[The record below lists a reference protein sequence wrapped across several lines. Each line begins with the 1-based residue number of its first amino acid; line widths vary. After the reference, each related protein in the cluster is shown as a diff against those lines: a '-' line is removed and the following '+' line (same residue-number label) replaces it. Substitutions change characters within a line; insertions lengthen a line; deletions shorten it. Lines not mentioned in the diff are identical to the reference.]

1 MVKEF
6 SLAKKIIGINKPV
19 YFIADIA
26 ANHDG
31 KLEQALDLIS
41 AAKDAGADAAK
52 FQHFNAK
59 TIVSDYGFKNL
70 GSKFSHQKKWKKSV
84 FETYKEASIDLNW
97 TEKLKNKCDKIG
109 IEFCS
114 TPYSVELTDHIDK
127 YVNFYKIGS
136 GDITWIELI
145 KHISSKKKP
154 VILSTGASTLEE
166 VENALNAINTYT
178 DKVVIMQCN
187 TNYTAEDDKNFNFIN
202 LNVLKTY
209 EKKFPNVILG
219 LSDHTT
225 GEETVL
231 GSVILGARVIEKH
244 FTLNNDLVGPD
255 HKFSMNPK
263 TWEVMVRKTRALEKS
278 IGDGVKKIEKNEL
291 ETSILQRR
299 SIRSKINLEKG
310 KILKREHMEFLRPC
324 PKNGINPYEFEKLIS
339 KKLKKSIK
347 QGDIIKW
354 EDLE

>member
-1 MVKEF
+1 MNIEF
-6 SLAKKIIGINKPV
+6 KLANKIIGVKRPV

-31 KLEQALDLIS
+31 KLDQAYDLIS

-59 TIVSDYGFKNL
+59 TIVSDYGFKDL
-70 GSKFSHQKKWKKSV
+70 GLKFSHQKNWKKSV
-84 FETYKEASIDLNW
+84 FDTYKEASINLSW

-114 TPYSVELTDHIDK
+114 TPYSKELTDHIHD

-136 GDITWIELI
+136 GDITWIEI
-145 KHISSKKKP
+145 IEHIASKGKP
-154 VILSTGASTLEE
+154 VILSTGASNFIE
-166 VENALNAINTYT
+166 VEKALKAIKKHTKNI
-178 DKVVIMQCN
+178 VIMQCN
-187 TNYTAEDDKNFNFIN
+187 TNYTANDDNNLNFIN

-209 EKKFPNVILG
+209 GKKFPGVILG

-225 GEETVL
+225 GDETVL
-231 GSVILGARVIEKH
+231 GSVVLGARVIEKH
-244 FTLNNDLVGPD
+244 FTLNNDLDGPD

-263 TWEVMVRKTRALEKS
+263 SWELMVKKTRSLEKS
-278 IGDGVKKIEKNEL
+278 MGDGEKKIEKNEI

-299 SIRSKINLEKG
+299 SIRSKSTIKKG
-310 KILKREHMEFLRPC
+310 SVLKKESFEFLRPC
-324 PKNGINPYEFEKLIS
+324 PKEGIRPYDSHKIIG
-339 KKLKKSIK
+339 KKTKNQIL

>member
-1 MVKEF
+1 MIKEF
-6 SLAKKIIGINKPV
+6 NLAKKTIGINKPV

-31 KLEQALDLIS
+31 KLDQALDLIT
-41 AAKDAGADAAK
+41 AAKDSGADAAK
-52 FQHFNAK
+52 FQHFDAK

-84 FETYKEASIDLNW
+84 FDTYKEASINLSW
-97 TEKLKNKCDKIG
+97 TEKLKNKCDKVG

-114 TPYSVELTDHIDK
+114 TPYSIELTDHIDR

-145 KHISSKKKP
+145 EHISSKKKP
-154 VILSTGASTLEE
+154 VILSTGASNLKE
-166 VENALNAINTYT
+166 VENALNAINKYT
-178 DKVVIMQCN
+178 KEIVLMQCN
-187 TNYTAEDDKNFNFIN
+187 TNYTAEDEKNFDFIN

-244 FTLNNDLVGPD
+244 FTLKNDLEGPD

-263 TWEVMVRKTRALEKS
+263 TWKTMVKKTRALEKS
-278 IGDGVKKIEKNEL
+278 IGDGVKKVEKNEE
-291 ETSILQRR
+291 ETAILQRR
-299 SIRSKINLEKG
+299 AIRSKTNIEKG
-310 KILKREHMEFLRPC
+310 TIIKKEHMEFLRPC
-324 PKNGINPYEFEKLIS
+324 PKDGIDPYDSEKLIS
-339 KKLKKSIK
+339 KRVKKHIK

-354 EDLE
+354 QDLE